1 MNCLCL
7 REIEIDKSYDV
18 ELLSIKEYVF
28 DIETNSTKA
37 RTSIYVS
44 SYLNYSR
51 HKNLESIDSN
61 MLILSVMSKK
71 EH

>member
-28 DIETNSTKA
+28 DIGTNSTKA
-37 RTSIYVS
+37 RTGIYVL
-44 SYLNYSR
+44 SYLNCSR